1 MVKQIMIVDDEPDIV
16 ESAKVIL
23 EREGYRTISAINADE
38 CLEKLKKV
46 TPDLILL
53 DIMMPGMAVK
63 EMLKRI
69 KENKKWRNI
78 KIIYLT
84 VVRMAEAEKADLL
97 KEVNIVDFIEK
108 PFDINDLVRRVKKS
122 TVVLKMDK
130 ARE

>member
-1 MVKQIMIVDDEPDIV
+1 MIVDDEPDIV

>member
-63 EMLKRI
+63 EMLKSIR
-69 KENKKWRNI
+69 ENKKWRNI
-78 KIIYLT
+78 KIIYLS
-84 VVRMAEAEKADLL
+84 VVRMSEAERDDLL
-97 KEVNIVDFIEK
+97 KEANIVDFIEK
-108 PFDINDLVRRVKKS
+108 PFDITDMVRRVKK
-122 TVVLKMDK
+122 VI
-130 ARE
+130 

>member
-46 TPDLILL
+46 IPDLILL

-69 KENKKWRNI
+69 RENKKWRNI

-84 VVRMAEAEKADLL
+84 VVRMSEAERADLL
-97 KEVNIVDFIEK
+97 KEANIVDFIEK
-108 PFDINDLVRRVKKS
+108 PFDITDLVRRVKK
-122 TVVLKMDK
+122 VI
-130 ARE
+130 

>member
-53 DIMMPGMAVK
+53 DIMMPGMTVK
-63 EMLKRI
+63 EMLKSV

-84 VVRMAEAEKADLL
+84 VVRMSEAEKADLL
-97 KEVNIVDFIEK
+97 KGSNIVDFIEK
-108 PFDINDLVRRVKKS
+108 PFDITDMVRRVKK
-122 TVVLKMDK
+122 VI
-130 ARE
+130 